1 MHVRAL
7 VVWFALAPACER
19 GHDTRTPDEP
29 EPTPEPDLVESC
41 GEPGERFVD
50 FRWVPSDARLLLV
63 VDRRA
68 DDLEPALVRARE
80 LSSHAAAAGL
90 PIRAGLALGQ
100 LRVQLGMLELSL
112 RELGAEPGEIVE
124 LHGPAS
130 ELAWVWPSTCAS
142 DRLAARMLAQWGVM
156 LRARVDARLGSGG
169 EQFPF
174 DVVVLAT
181 GEVALAPHGQGEALL
196 RWLLAADA
204 SAEGPG
210 SRLAALEHAALRGI
224 VQGESL
230 LAGEAASGGLGPT
243 HARTLRVTG
252 ERVELDG
259 MVFAPPP

>member
-7 VVWFALAPACER
+7 VVWLALAPACER
-19 GHDTRTPDEP
+19 GRAPDEP
-29 EPTPEPDLVESC
+29 EPTPAPVESC

-68 DDLEPALVRARE
+68 GDLEPALARASE
-80 LSSHAAAAGL
+80 LSRHAAAAGL

-100 LRVQLGMLELSL
+100 LRMQLGMLELSL

-142 DRLAARMLAQWGVM
+142 DHLAARMLAQWGVM
-156 LRARVDARLGSGG
+156 LRARVDARLGGAS

-181 GEVALAPHGQGEALL
+181 GEVALAPRGQGAALL

-204 SAEGPG
+204 SDEGPG
-210 SRLAALEHAALRGI
+210 SRLAALEHAAIRGI

-230 LAGEAASGGLGPT
+230 LAGEATASGGLGPT

-252 ERVELDG
+252 EQVELDG
-259 MVFAPPP
+259 MVFESPP

>member
-7 VVWFALAPACER
+7 VVSLALLAACER
-19 GHDTRTPDEP
+19 GHTR
-29 EPTPEPDLVESC
+29 EPDPGAEPVTREAC

-50 FRWVPSDARLLLV
+50 LRWVPSDARLLLL

-68 DDLEPALVRARE
+68 SDLGPALARAGE
-80 LSSHAAAAGL
+80 LSRHAGTAGL
-90 PIRAGLALGQ
+90 PVRAGLALGS
-100 LRVQLGMLELSL
+100 LRMQVDMLALSL
-112 RELGAEPGEIVE
+112 RELGADPGELVE

-156 LRARVDARLGSGG
+156 LRARVDARLGSAG
-169 EQFPF
+169 EQYPF
-174 DVVVLAT
+174 DVVVLPG
-181 GEVALAPHGQGEALL
+181 GEVALAPRGQGAALL
-196 RWLLAADA
+196 RWLQGADA
-204 SAEGPG
+204 SDEGPG
-210 SRLAALEHAALRGI
+210 SRTTALAPAAIRGL

-230 LAGEAASGGLGPT
+230 LAGEAAASGGGPT

-252 ERVELDG
+252 EQVELDG